1 MRAADVDQDLP
12 FECWPIQL
20 NTLLCKCASA
30 PMAGKYSC
38 EEQQLVSVALGAGGD
53 WALVVIN

>member
-1 MRAADVDQDLP
+1 MLADSTQHPSLQVCICP
-12 FECWPIQL
+12 H
-20 NTLLCKCASA
+20 
-30 PMAGKYSC
+30 MAGKYSC